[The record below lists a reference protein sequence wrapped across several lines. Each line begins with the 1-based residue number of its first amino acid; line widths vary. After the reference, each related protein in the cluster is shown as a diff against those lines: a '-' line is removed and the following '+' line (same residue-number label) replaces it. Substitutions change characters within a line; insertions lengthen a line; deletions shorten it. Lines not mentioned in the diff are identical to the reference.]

1 MHSKYYELPRADIWT
16 QVCGMLKRHF
26 TIKFR
31 DKRRTAAEIF
41 LPLYS
46 LTLLIV
52 LKLAVPNPNY
62 RPEKSQP
69 QEFSFVDDLTTLY
82 TNKSTLAVAPR
93 TPEVEKFTHQMLDF
107 YERHSGTPNSN
118 LIDFHFFNS
127 TSDLI
132 ESYLNKPDSIVYA
145 IQFEHIKST
154 IRYTLRANPT
164 SVHHIPSTS
173 DPYAPLSACRQQE
186 SQMEAAIR
194 KTSLSVHSSK
204 GGNNTAALFR
214 PDADSCPVK
223 EYLTSGFLAM
233 QYWID
238 ATYLESQHNYKFHIP
253 HIQLQQFPKDA
264 FTGEW
269 LVGLRIIIPIYIVM
283 ALSQFLTYLIVS
295 VVGEKEKKLKEGMK
309 IMGLRD
315 PAYWFSWFFV
325 YALLALFHASLTAF
339 LLWWLQVF
347 RYTDIIILYLLL
359 ISYSFSLIMFSFF
372 LTPFFDKASSAGI
385 VASFAVN
392 IVSLL
397 YFLQVF
403 LAKSPTFVFW
413 LISLMSSA
421 GFTLAVDKALV
432 MELSGEGVQ
441 WSNLWTNPDKIGLS
455 VGQSLVMMVVDILLY
470 GFLAYYLD
478 NVLPSAHGIRKP
490 AWFFLKASFWNQK
503 SIRRRNLCEGYANV
517 NGTFVNDFAG
527 LEYSVEALETRQ
539 QNILEID
546 ETRETIRVFLEE
558 SILNVE
564 SGEHIHL
571 DQFTRSDF
579 LPNYGIISKKEAI
592 NLNNNYPLDVCDT
605 RSSQGKDG
613 TDKHGEVL
621 PSSPEPTH
629 MEMTF
634 PPLNRGTQEDQLIKQ
649 DNHLIKQPTLA
660 NGGHIKVN
668 GKVEHGY
675 EDDIEAVSGDLN
687 GKEAIVIED
696 MSKEFKSKKSSS
708 KALRNVNLTIYE
720 GQITAIL
727 GHNGAGKTTLFN
739 ILTGLTMPSSGTA
752 YVYGYDVTDPD
763 GMAMIRRMTGVC
775 PQSDLL
781 FLLLTPW
788 EHLEF
793 YAHLKGIPKSRR
805 KLEIS
810 KTIQDV
816 NLEDRAQVLTKY
828 LSGGQRRKLSVAI
841 AILGDPKIIILDE
854 PTAGVDPYS
863 RRHMWS
869 ILQNKR
875 PGRVILL
882 TTHFMDEADILADRK
897 AVISKGQIRCCG
909 SSLFLKNKFGI
920 GYHLTLVLDAD
931 VIEESITSLVKSHID
946 NAEKTRRH
954 GRELSYI
961 LPYNAVDKFA
971 DLFTAI
977 EGEIKHNDE
986 PSLGITSYGVS
997 MTSLEEVFL
1006 QLEKD
1011 EQENE
1016 IKTEP
1021 LENMSKKIMKKKKRS
1036 PKRYVTLEDE
1046 SQEAWP
1052 ADSQHSSDKVTAIG
1066 LEPVSLQRSSL
1077 QVFGAIFKLRL
1088 IRVYRDVQKLY
1099 IMVIIPLL
1107 FAGVGMYMHRNNNQM
1122 FEHKTISL
1130 TQFTDLYNESYMIAV
1145 NISSNLTNGNASS
1158 IQHFLN
1164 LFDNSTT
1171 LAYNGSYDSLL
1182 SYNVTTPLL
1191 GAIHVHSLTN
1201 VTLLYNDTCTHALPI
1216 LMNVW
1221 NNVLD
1226 RYLRDKNASFASNGR
1241 VAWRPNVSK
1250 RLQQIGPA
1258 PERSSDIFA
1267 LAESLPLTT
1276 MLPSFN
1282 TGLFSLSLFLGMVF
1296 VLIPVNMSTELVQ
1309 DRENKSRN
1317 QLRVNGLGA
1326 IIYFLSHFL
1335 ILVVLILLVYFGLLI
1350 LIYVFN
1356 LNFLNNR
1363 ISFLVM
1369 GFLVSCATPSLIL
1382 FYFRISFLVMGF
1394 LVSSSSLPRST
1405 INHPLHSQDP
1415 PSIIRILFLFDLS
1428 SIILF
1433 NPKIYYE
1440 SSVYS
1445 SSSLNNSSRL
1455 PVLSCWFLLCS
1466 LLYT

>member
-1 MHSKYYELPRADIWT
+1 
-16 QVCGMLKRHF
+16 
-26 TIKFR
+26 
-31 DKRRTAAEIF
+31 
-41 LPLYS
+41 
-46 LTLLIV
+46 
-52 LKLAVPNPNY
+52 
-62 RPEKSQP
+62 
-69 QEFSFVDDLTTLY
+69 
-82 TNKSTLAVAPR
+82 
-93 TPEVEKFTHQMLDF
+93 
-107 YERHSGTPNSN
+107 
-118 LIDFHFFNS
+118 
-127 TSDLI
+127 
-132 ESYLNKPDSIVYA
+132 
-145 IQFEHIKST
+145 
-154 IRYTLRANPT
+154 
-164 SVHHIPSTS
+164 
-173 DPYAPLSACRQQE
+173 
-186 SQMEAAIR
+186 
-194 KTSLSVHSSK
+194 
-204 GGNNTAALFR
+204 
-214 PDADSCPVK
+214 
-223 EYLTSGFLAM
+223 
-233 QYWID
+233 
-238 ATYLESQHNYKFHIP
+238 
-253 HIQLQQFPKDA
+253 
-264 FTGEW
+264 
-269 LVGLRIIIPIYIVM
+269 
-283 ALSQFLTYLIVS
+283 
-295 VVGEKEKKLKEGMK
+295 
-309 IMGLRD
+309 
-315 PAYWFSWFFV
+315 
-325 YALLALFHASLTAF
+325 
-339 LLWWLQVF
+339 
-347 RYTDIIILYLLL
+347 
-359 ISYSFSLIMFSFF
+359 
-372 LTPFFDKASSAGI
+372 
-385 VASFAVN
+385 
-392 IVSLL
+392 
-397 YFLQVF
+397 
-403 LAKSPTFVFW
+403 
-413 LISLMSSA
+413 
-421 GFTLAVDKALV
+421 

-441 WSNLWTNPDKIGLS
+441 WSNLWTNPDNVGLS
-455 VGQSLVMMVVDILLY
+455 VGESLIMMIADIILY
-470 GFLAYYLD
+470 GFFAYYLD

-490 AWFFLKASFWNQK
+490 ALFFLKSSFWNQK

-517 NGTFVNDFAG
+517 NGTFINDCTT
-527 LEYSVEALETRQ
+527 LEYSVQSLET
-539 QNILEID
+539 E
-546 ETRETIRVFLEE
+546 ETRETIRAFLEE
-558 SILNVE
+558 SILSVVD
-564 SGEHIHL
+564 SGEHITL
-571 DQFTRSDF
+571 DQFTQSHF
-579 LPNYGIISKKEAI
+579 LPNYGIIKKKEEMI
-592 NLNNNYPLDVCDT
+592 NLNNNYPLDNSDT
-605 RSSQGKDG
+605 LRNETKDG
-613 TDKHGEVL
+613 SDNGLKDL
-621 PSSPEPTH
+621 SPTEPTH

-634 PPLNRGTQEDQLIKQ
+634 PPLNRGNQHEKLIKQ
-649 DNHLIKQPTLA
+649 DNLA
-660 NGGHIKVN
+660 NGGHPKQSNHCKTN
-668 GKVEHGY
+668 GNIEHAH
-675 EDDIEAVSGDLN
+675 EDDIEPVSGDLI
-687 GKEAIVIED
+687 GKEAIVIEN
-696 MSKEFKSKKSSS
+696 MSKEFKSKKSSAM
-708 KALRNVNLTIYE
+708 ALRNVNLTIYE

-739 ILTGLTMPSSGTA
+739 ILTGLTMPSSGTS

-793 YAHLKGIPKSRR
+793 YAHLKGIPKSNR
-805 KLEIS
+805 KHEIN

-920 GYHLTLVLDAD
+920 GYHLTLVLDT
-931 VIEESITSLVKSHID
+931 VVNEESITSLVKSHIS

-977 EGEIKHNDE
+977 EGEIKNTTE
-986 PSLGITSYGVS
+986 QVLGITSYGIS

-1016 IKTEP
+1016 TKTEP
-1021 LENMSKKIMKKKKRS
+1021 LENTSKKLMKKKKRS
-1036 PKRYVTLEDE
+1036 PKRYVTLENE
-1046 SQEAWP
+1046 SQEDSWP
-1052 ADSQHSSDKVTAIG
+1052 PESQHSPDKVTAIG
-1066 LEPVSLQRSSL
+1066 LDPVSIERSTL

-1107 FAGVGMYMHRNNNQM
+1107 FAGIGIYMHRNNNQM
-1122 FEHKTISL
+1122 FEHKALSF
-1130 TQFTDLYNESYMIAV
+1130 TQFTDYYNGSYMIAV
-1145 NISSNLTNGNASS
+1145 NISSNFTSINASS
-1158 IQHFLN
+1158 SQNFLN

-1201 VTLLYNDTCTHALPI
+1201 VTILYNDTCAHALPI

-1226 RYLRDKNASFASNGR
+1226 RYLRDTNVSSVSNGR
-1241 VAWRPNVSK
+1241 GRVGHRNVLK
-1250 RLQQIGPA
+1250 RLKPIGPDPNRNSTILA
-1258 PERSSDIFA
+1258 Q
-1267 LAESLPLTT
+1267 AESLPLTT

-1309 DRENKSRN
+1309 DRENNSRN

-1335 ILVVLILLVYFGLLI
+1335 ILIFLILVVYFGLLI

-1382 FYFRISFLVMGF
+1382 FCTCVTYLFNRSDSARSIMPNVVTVFAFFPFLIMSTFHMYNIGNGLYQKIHF
-1394 LVSSSSLPRST
+1394 LFCLIDSIYLPY
-1405 INHPLHSQDP
+1405 
-1415 PSIIRILFLFDLS
+1415 SIIYFMDIIHINCRLKNNCETLEFADYLSNPDIQTILLCSIIQIPILFLILLYSDAKKSGSRHVDIWKQLCGLS
-1428 SIILF
+1428 LLTGS
-1433 NPKIYYE
+1433 NDYRK
-1440 SSVYS
+1440 
-1445 SSSLNNSSRL
+1445 SSLRNSTNVEDNALGNDIGDEDVQAERRKVQDIDECNVVYNQ
-1455 PVLSCWFLLCS
+1455 PVVLLHNLSKT
-1466 LLYT
+1466 YNKGKKRTYK